1 MKKTIYI
8 LFIITS
14 VGIFSSCKDVFDAPN
29 QSSLDAS
36 VVYSTPALAE
46 TAVAGIL
53 QSFGET
59 NSYRGRY
66 LAGYGLNTDVE
77 VYNSLK
83 DITNDRARLCNYDTN
98 VDNGQMNT
106 DNNAWAK
113 FYEAIER
120 ANIAINGLRIYG
132 NVQNNPQLAQILG
145 EVLTLRAV
153 LYNDLI
159 KGWGNVPARF
169 EPITSA
175 TQYLPRSDKDVV
187 YKQLL
192 TDLAEAANLLPW
204 PNETAVTS
212 TVERVNKAFAKGLRA
227 RLALYAG
234 GFSKHL
240 DGQTRLSTDP
250 DLAPQKMYEIAKKEC
265 LEIINSGKLTLPGF
279 EQTFRTLNQET
290 NRAGLESMW
299 EIPFAE
305 GRGRVIFSLGVR
317 HTTTD
322 KYTGQN
328 NGGTN
333 GPNPIMLY
341 EYEKEDVRRDVT
353 VVPYQW
359 TNGVQVPSNLGRLY
373 FGKYRYEWMNR
384 RVVSTNDD
392 GLNWMYM
399 RYADVLLMAAEAVNE
414 LDGPA
419 TAAPYLKTIRTRAYP
434 GNSAKVDAF
443 MTTAVA
449 SKTAFFNAI
458 VNERALEFCGEMLR
472 KADLIRWNLL
482 SVKLNEAKV
491 KLQQLETR
499 QGKYAALP
507 ARVYFR
513 TASNG
518 ETVQIYGLNFGDT
531 DVAGAAGGYT
541 ENKAWTMVSSTDQT
555 TYWDALFVKNPDSQ
569 PVWPIWQVFLNS
581 SNGTLNNDN
590 F

>member
-1 MKKTIYI
+1 
-8 LFIITS
+8 
-14 VGIFSSCKDVFDAPN
+14 
-29 QSSLDAS
+29 
-36 VVYSTPALAE
+36 
-46 TAVAGIL
+46 
-53 QSFGET
+53 
-59 NSYRGRY
+59 
-66 LAGYGLNTDVE
+66 
-77 VYNSLK
+77 
-83 DITNDRARLCNYDTN
+83 
-98 VDNGQMNT
+98 
-106 DNNAWAK
+106 
-113 FYEAIER
+113 
-120 ANIAINGLRIYG
+120 
-132 NVQNNPQLAQILG
+132 
-145 EVLTLRAV
+145 
-153 LYNDLI
+153 
-159 KGWGNVPARF
+159 
-169 EPITSA
+169 
-175 TQYLPRSDKDVV
+175 
-187 YKQLL
+187 
-192 TDLAEAANLLPW
+192 
-204 PNETAVTS
+204 
-212 TVERVNKAFAKGLRA
+212 
-227 RLALYAG
+227 
-234 GFSKHL
+234 
-240 DGQTRLSTDP
+240 
-250 DLAPQKMYEIAKKEC
+250 
-265 LEIINSGKLTLPGF
+265 
-279 EQTFRTLNQET
+279 
-290 NRAGLESMW
+290 MW

-353 VVPYQW
+353 VVPYEW

-434 GNSAKVDAF
+434 GNSAMVDAF

-491 KLQQLETR
+491 KLQQLEAR

-541 ENKAWTMVSSTDQT
+541 GNKAWTMVSSTDQT
-555 TYWDALFVKNPDSQ
+555 TYWDALFVKNPNSQ